1 MRDNISS
8 GALTETTLLVLLA
21 LYKELHG
28 YGVKLF
34 IEEKT
39 DGRVVLGMGT
49 LYGAIKN
56 LADKGWIVE
65 SSRVDGKVN
74 YIITEL
80 GKELVNKEENRLY
93 ELQLLIKKIRSE
105 EHEEN

>member
-1 MRDNISS
+1 MRDNLSS
-8 GALTETTLLVLLA
+8 GALTETTLLVLLS
-21 LYKELHG
+21 LYEELHG

-39 DGRVVLGMGT
+39 NGQVILGMGT

-56 LADKGWIVE
+56 LVNKGWVAE

-74 YIITEL
+74 YLITAL
-80 GKELVNKEENRLY
+80 GKDVVKNEAMRLKG
-93 ELQLLIKKIRSE
+93 LQALIQEIRSTHNE
-105 EHEEN
+105 KD

>member
-1 MRDNISS
+1 MRDNVSS

-34 IEEKT
+34 IEKKT
-39 DGRVVLGMGT
+39 KGRVVLGMGS

-56 LADKGWIVE
+56 LLDKGWIVE
-65 SSRVDGKVN
+65 ASRVDGKVN
-74 YIITEL
+74 YIISQS
-80 GKELVNKEENRLY
+80 GKEQVEKEEKRLR
-93 ELQLLIKKIRSE
+93 ELQLLIKNIRGE
-105 EHEEN
+105 

>member
-8 GALTETTLLVLLA
+8 GALTETTLLVLLS

-34 IEEKT
+34 IEEQTK
-39 DGRVVLGMGT
+39 GRVVLGMGT

-56 LADKGWIVE
+56 LVEKGWIVE
-65 SSRVDGKVN
+65 SSRIDGKVN

-80 GKELVNKEENRLY
+80 GREQVRNEENRLR
-93 ELQLLIKKIRSE
+93 ELQLLIRRTRERKY
-105 EHEEN
+105 EEN

>member
-1 MRDNISS
+1 MRDNVSS
-8 GALTETTLLVLLA
+8 GALTETSLLVLLS

-28 YGVKLF
+28 YGVKNL

-39 DGRVVLGMGT
+39 NGRVKLGMGT

-56 LADKGWIVE
+56 LEEKGWIKE
-65 SSRVDGKVN
+65 SSREANKVN

-80 GKELVNKEENRLY
+80 GKEQVNNEEIRLGLLLNLVKEVKS
-93 ELQLLIKKIRSE
+93 IS
-105 EHEEN
+105 